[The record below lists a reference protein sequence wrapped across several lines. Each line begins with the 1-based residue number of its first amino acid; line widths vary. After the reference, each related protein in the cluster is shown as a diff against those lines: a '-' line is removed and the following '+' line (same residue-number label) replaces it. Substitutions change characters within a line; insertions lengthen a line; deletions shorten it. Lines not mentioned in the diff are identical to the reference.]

1 MKNKDIIY
9 NKLVELNNENG
20 IDAQTLASILNMSRA
35 NVSHELNKLVKEGK
49 ICKSNSRPVLFY
61 LNNHVIQKSKH
72 SILDEIAK
80 NNISLTQAIEQ
91 IKAAILYPPK
101 GMHCLILGE
110 TGVGKSM
117 FASLM
122 HSYAVEMGVKPAQ
135 SPFITFNCADYSNN
149 PQLLTSHLFG
159 VKKGAY
165 TGAENDKPGLIEQAN
180 GGILFLDEVHRLP
193 PEGQEALFTFLD
205 TGTYRRIGDYE
216 IRHAEVLIISATTE
230 NPDSALLKTFTR
242 RIPMVIKIPSLRERT
257 IEERLYLIKT
267 FFKQESIRLGREIF
281 VSLNTIRALLS
292 YECPNNIGQLKSDIQ
307 LLCAKAYSEFLTN
320 LKRDIRINSNNLPT
334 YIKEG
339 LYKEKQHRILWNK
352 LVGDEIEFFRFSS
365 NTDNQIPIFSNNDSK
380 IYNMLEQKLIK
391 LKAKG
396 ISNIDIENIL
406 EKDIYRY
413 FEKYID
419 GITDDMNKKHLATI
433 VGEEILELV
442 DNISDYINS
451 KLNYKL
457 NNNMYTTLSLHI
469 DTLIKRIYSEKPII
483 NPQLNKIKQL
493 YPKEFEVALEIKN
506 IIEKFINQSIP
517 EDEAGYLTI
526 FLIPEEKS
534 LNNISDKVKVLI
546 ICHGSGIATSMAEVA
561 NKLLNVDYVIGIN
574 APLDVSPSEVLES
587 VKKSIL
593 NNYSQSG
600 YLLLVDMG
608 SLTTFG
614 PTLEKEF
621 KIPVK
626 VIPLV
631 STLHVIE
638 ATRKALLGL
647 SLDEIYKDLIS
658 LNSFIE
664 NSKKLNEPQQI
675 SKDKKIVIITACLTG
690 EGSSIAVKSFL
701 YDHLKFDKNRFE
713 IIALNCLNEKAFIK
727 QLEIINKE
735 KEILFIVSSF
745 PIKTDIKIYSI
756 YDVLSMKVI
765 DELQNL
771 IDTKSTI
778 LKMGLILKEN
788 IDNLD
793 GEILYNNII
802 ETIKNI
808 EKNLCLKLNDD
819 RLIGLILHL
828 AFTISRL
835 KKGNLSI
842 EYPAKNDFINNHLYE
857 YSIIKQFLYTLCN
870 KYEIVFSDN
879 EVCYVVNFF
888 LNN

>member
-49 ICKSNSRPVLFY
+49 IYKSNSRPVLFY
-61 LNNHVIQKSKH
+61 LNNHLIQKSKH

-80 NNISLTQAIEQ
+80 NSISLTQAIEQ

-122 HSYAVEMGVKPAQ
+122 HSYAIEMGVKPAQ

-165 TGAENDKPGLIEQAN
+165 TGAEHDKPGLIEQAN

-216 IRHAEVLIISATTE
+216 IRQSEVLIISATTE

-320 LKRDIRINSNNLPT
+320 LKRDIRITSNNLPA
-334 YIKEG
+334 YIKDG

-365 NTDNQIPIFSNNDSK
+365 NTDNQIPVFGNSDSK
-380 IYNMLEQKLIK
+380 IYNILEQKLIK

-413 FEKYID
+413 FEKYVD

-433 VGEEILELV
+433 VGKEILELV
-442 DNISDYINS
+442 DNISDYTNS
-451 KLNYKL
+451 NLNYKL

-469 DTLIKRIYSEKPII
+469 DTLIKRIYSNKPII
-483 NPQLNKIKQL
+483 NPQINKIKQL
-493 YPKEFEVALEIKN
+493 YPKEFEVALGIKN

-546 ICHGSGIATSMAEVA
+546 ICHGSGTATSMAEVA

-587 VKKSIL
+587 VKK
-593 NNYSQSG
+593 
-600 YLLLVDMG
+600 
-608 SLTTFG
+608 
-614 PTLEKEF
+614 
-621 KIPVK
+621 
-626 VIPLV
+626 
-631 STLHVIE
+631 
-638 ATRKALLGL
+638 
-647 SLDEIYKDLIS
+647 
-658 LNSFIE
+658 
-664 NSKKLNEPQQI
+664 
-675 SKDKKIVIITACLTG
+675 
-690 EGSSIAVKSFL
+690 
-701 YDHLKFDKNRFE
+701 
-713 IIALNCLNEKAFIK
+713 
-727 QLEIINKE
+727 
-735 KEILFIVSSF
+735 
-745 PIKTDIKIYSI
+745 
-756 YDVLSMKVI
+756 
-765 DELQNL
+765 
-771 IDTKSTI
+771 TI
-778 LKMGLILKEN
+778 L
-788 IDNLD
+788 
-793 GEILYNNII
+793 
-802 ETIKNI
+802 
-808 EKNLCLKLNDD
+808 
-819 RLIGLILHL
+819 
-828 AFTISRL
+828 
-835 KKGNLSI
+835 
-842 EYPAKNDFINNHLYE
+842 
-857 YSIIKQFLYTLCN
+857 
-870 KYEIVFSDN
+870 
-879 EVCYVVNFF
+879 
-888 LNN
+888 